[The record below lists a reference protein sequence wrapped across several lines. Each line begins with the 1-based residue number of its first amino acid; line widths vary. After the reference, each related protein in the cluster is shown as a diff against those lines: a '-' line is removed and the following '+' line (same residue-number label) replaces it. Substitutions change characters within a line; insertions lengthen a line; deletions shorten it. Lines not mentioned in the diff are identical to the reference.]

1 LVYKNDIKETRVE
14 IIFFATET
22 KNIDI
27 TMLLSSIISA
37 ITAGIVT
44 LIVNKIERKRKE
56 LQDKI
61 PKFDLHPYK
70 YSERNYLRVVN
81 LQNAPVF
88 NLSIKIYKEDEETT
102 ENYIKRDKL
111 KLEANE
117 DFSINLDK
125 WPESKIELI
134 VEIKCKTK
142 GDKEHTLIR
151 HIELE

>member
-1 LVYKNDIKETRVE
+1 ME
-14 IIFFATET
+14 ILFFATET

-37 ITAGIVT
+37 ITAGVVT
-44 LIVNKIERKRKE
+44 LIVNKIERKREE

-70 YSERNYLRVVN
+70 YGERNYLRVVN

-88 NLSIKIYKEDEETT
+88 NLSIKIYEEDEENT
-102 ENYIKRDKL
+102 ENVIDRNKSKL
-111 KLEANE
+111 KAKE
-117 DFSINLDK
+117 DFSIHLYK